1 LEDNVSRGT
10 TINLIMNLKK
20 EIREIQDYPKE
31 GISFK
36 DITTLIKN
44 SEALIYVI
52 NTIVNEFKDKGITKV
67 AGLEARGFIFG
78 GAIASRLNA
87 GFVPI
92 RKKNKLP
99 YKVLSETYELEYGE
113 DKIEMHEDA
122 LTKNDIVLI
131 HDDLLAT
138 GGTAHAALRI
148 VERCGVKKV
157 YFSFVCDLEFID
169 TPNKRILRKYKPHV
183 LVKY

>member
-1 LEDNVSRGT
+1 MD
-10 TINLIMNLKK
+10 LKK

-44 SEALIYVI
+44 PKAFNYVL
-52 NTIVNEFKDKGITKV
+52 NSIVDEFKDKGITKV
-67 AGLEARGFIFG
+67 VGLEARGFIFG
-78 GAIASRLNA
+78 GAIAGRLNA
-87 GFVPI
+87 GFVPV
-92 RKKNKLP
+92 RKRNKLP

-122 LTKNDIVLI
+122 LTIDDVVLI

-138 GGTAHAALRI
+138 GGTALAALRM
-148 VERCGVKKV
+148 VERCEVKKV

-169 TPNKRILRKYKPHV
+169 TPNKLILSRYNPHV

>member
-1 LEDNVSRGT
+1 MD
-10 TINLIMNLKK
+10 LKK

-44 SEALIYVI
+44 PKAFNYVL
-52 NTIVNEFKDKGITKV
+52 NSIVDEFKDKGITKV
-67 AGLEARGFIFG
+67 VGLEARGFIFG
-78 GAIASRLNA
+78 GAIAGRLNA
-87 GFVPI
+87 GFVPV
-92 RKKNKLP
+92 RKRNKLP

-122 LTKNDIVLI
+122 LTKDDVVLI

-138 GGTAHAALRI
+138 GGTALATLRM
-148 VERCGVKKV
+148 VERCEVKKV

-169 TPNKRILRKYKPHV
+169 TPNKQILSRYNPHV

>member
-1 LEDNVSRGT
+1 
-10 TINLIMNLKK
+10 MNLKN

-44 SEALIYVI
+44 SEALNYVI
-52 NTIVNEFKDKGITKV
+52 DSIVSEFKDKGITKV
-67 AGLEARGFIFG
+67 VGMEARGFIFG

-87 GFVPI
+87 GFVPV
-92 RKKNKLP
+92 RKRNKLP
-99 YKVLSETYELEYGE
+99 YKVLTESYELEYGE
-113 DKIEMHEDA
+113 DRIEMHVDG
-122 LTKNDIVLI
+122 LVNSDVVLI

-138 GGTAHAALRI
+138 GGTAHVALRI

-169 TPNKRILRKYKPHV
+169 TPNKRFLNEYKPHV
-183 LVKY
+183 LVKYS